1 MVWLLSVE
9 WMFCHLWSGS
19 AGEEEENTPA
29 CWGGGRGVQG
39 ECRGDKSLSVS
50 SLSCGLSVGKLWG
63 MEYLLTDM
71 WRGHTE

>member
-39 ECRGDKSLSVS
+39 GVKRRQELVS
-50 SLSCGLSVGKLWG
+50 QLPVLWTVSG
-63 MEYLLTDM
+63 QTM
-71 WRGHTE
+71 GHGVLAHIHVE